1 MAIKRRIKAADKVS
15 AWLEA
20 TQIAGFSEPEANR
33 FFGRPD
39 AAVLQGLSLDLTPPA
54 DARARFL
61 ARHAELLA
69 QL

>member
-1 MAIKRRIKAADKVS
+1 MAGSHANRRIFGTRS
-15 AWLEA
+15 
-20 TQIAGFSEPEANR
+20 QPF